1 MMTSQRIRRIARTV
15 TAAVLAAVMAGVA
28 LERPALA
35 QGAVAGPIELPPY
48 KGTLRDDYYPA
59 EERLHY
65 LQGRALVE
73 FAVDARGVPTD
84 VVVVSSEPERRFE
97 ESAHRL
103 VKNLRFSAPAGWEQ
117 TGAGH
122 RFKIGVRFQVIQCL
136 NLSRCETQPRNP
148 PADYEAANR
157 TYVVSTQQRVVAFAR
172 QLPDP
177 PATPNATAP
186 APAPASSSSAPPAP
200 PAAAPSALPPRP
212 RASPNAAP
220 EEPIYP
226 PG

>member
-1 MMTSQRIRRIARTV
+1 MSSQRIGRIVRTV
-15 TAAVLAAVMAGVA
+15 TAAVLAAVIAAFA

-35 QGAVAGPIELPPY
+35 EGAVAGPIELPPY
-48 KGTLRDDYYPA
+48 KGTLREDYYPA
-59 EERLHY
+59 DERLHY

-73 FAVDARGVPTD
+73 FALDARGVPAD
-84 VVVVSSEPERRFE
+84 VLVVSSEPERRFE

-103 VKNLRFSAPAGWEQ
+103 VKNLRFSVPAGWEQ

-122 RFKIGVRFQVIQCL
+122 RFKIGVRFQVIQCM
-136 NLSRCETQPRNP
+136 NFSHCESQPRNP

-157 TYVVSTQQRVVAFAR
+157 TYVVSTQQRVVAFAS
-172 QLPDP
+172 QLPSP
-177 PATPNATAP
+177 PAAP
-186 APAPASSSSAPPAP
+186 ALPSAAPPAS
-200 PAAAPSALPPRP
+200 PAAAPTAPPPRP

>member
-1 MMTSQRIRRIARTV
+1 MTSQRIRRIARAV
-15 TAAVLAAVMAGVA
+15 IAAVLAAVMASLV

-35 QGAVAGPIELPPY
+35 QGAAAAALELPPY
-48 KGTLRDDYYPA
+48 KGSLRDDYYPA
-59 EERLHY
+59 DERLHY

-103 VKNLRFSAPAGWEQ
+103 VKNLRFSVPAGWEQ
-117 TGAGH
+117 AGAGH

-136 NLSRCETQPRNP
+136 NLSRCETQPRDP

-157 TYVVSTQQRVVAFAR
+157 TYVVSMQRRVVAFAS
-172 QLPDP
+172 QPSSP
-177 PATPNATAP
+177 PAAP
-186 APAPASSSSAPPAP
+186 APAASSAAPLAA
-200 PAAAPSALPPRP
+200 PAATPAAPPPRP

>member
-1 MMTSQRIRRIARTV
+1 VIIMSSQRIRRIARTGI
-15 TAAVLAAVMAGVA
+15 TAVLAAAITVLA
-28 LERPALA
+28 LAPGRPAVA
-35 QGAVAGPIELPPY
+35 EGAAAAIVELPAY
-48 KGTLRDDYYPA
+48 KGKLRDDYYPA
-59 EERLHY
+59 DERLHY

-73 FAVDARGVPTD
+73 FGVDAHGVPTD

-103 VKNLRFSAPAGWEQ
+103 VKNLRFSVPSGWEQ
-117 TGAGH
+117 AGAGQ

-136 NLSRCETQPRNP
+136 NLSHCETQPRNP

-157 TYVVSTQQRVVAFAR
+157 TYVVSTQQRVVAFAS
-172 QLPDP
+172 QLPNP
-177 PATPNATAP
+177 PATPTPAPAPAPSSATPSTAP
-186 APAPASSSSAPPAP
+186 APAAP
-200 PAAAPSALPPRP
+200 PPRP